1 MYQLV
6 LSLHSIFRWLVVA
19 ALIFAIYKG
28 FRGWINKSTFTNRD
42 KTIRQVAA
50 SLVHLQ
56 FLLGIILYFV
66 SPLTGY
72 LISHFS
78 VAKSNPVISF
88 FGMSHTAAMLIAVID
103 ITIGM
108 ILSKRAVTDSK
119 KFSMMALFYS
129 SALIIMLVM
138 IPWPF
143 SPFAQRPLLYL
154 P

>member
-1 MYQLV
+1 
-6 LSLHSIFRWLVVA
+6 LHSIVRWLVLAV
-19 ALIFAIYKG
+19 LIFAVYKG
-28 FRGWINKSTFTNRD
+28 FKGWINKNSFTNRD
-42 KTIRQVAA
+42 KTIRRVAA
-50 SLVHLQ
+50 SMVHLQ
-56 FLLGIILYFV
+56 FLIGIILYFV

-78 VAKSNPVISF
+78 IAVKNPVISF
-88 FGMSHTAAMLIAVID
+88 FGMSHTAAMLIAVVD

-108 ILSKRAVTDSK
+108 ILSKRAVTDTK

-129 SALIIMLVM
+129 SALILMLIM

-143 SPFAQRPLLYL
+143 SPFAGRPLLYL